1 MRWDYPDEYRDLF
14 STGPHRDILIVPHAT
29 KVEKV
34 SGHDPLITYK
44 VPEWEWVGDEGEKQ
58 PQPER
63 DSGGNLVLQD
73 VPWVITNKDIV
84 KEKFKYSYSI
94 NSDDNLSFSACNA
107 AMVQFTIRNEKEFN
121 EEKGYW
127 EPVIP
132 NLQNY
137 EFTETDPN
145 GTERKITGE
154 LSGNC
159 IIKVYTYINGDSDTL
174 ICLGMFQVEED
185 KVTDNGYSRQITAYD
200 FMAFFRDCD
209 IYYWYEHLFT
219 GINKLDDDFMDFT
232 SKSTKKETNPD
243 DYNADINW
251 IRKPSTELFPDRNG
265 RWTIRE
271 ALEDLIK
278 NFCSYDPIVFE
289 EETVKDPQTGKKVK
303 KKVAKLGNTITNPND
318 YGRDYKEGAGYS
330 GLGMPVTIDPDIL
343 PDPETSTK
351 KEYKIPD
358 EPAEDAFECYG
369 YMDILDLEF
378 CANPNIMSRKTL
390 SMGKFLE
397 DIGRLAG
404 RYPFIRADKFDEHDF
419 EDPADIPSGEEHKY
433 DNRYN
438 NYERCILSFKP
449 LPTSKDD
456 KKLINIPESNFDNN
470 DIAKDFQHENYTVD
484 DIEIIKIKMDDKTEL
499 EYKRLTKSQHK
510 LAETGNVQTFTFSDN
525 MFATYLVTKSDKEDI
540 KKKLDEYKAIRK
552 KLFGKETVNKN
563 GNMSSKALFAQGYY
577 NMKYRSYVPYKLTT
591 YADPVRDVGDR
602 IKINFTN
609 KITGEHTSFYTYILE
624 RSMEGIQKMMDTYE
638 AKGESSSAVFTN
650 YQNGSTYQSGSNY
663 SAQSFGYNAIPS
675 SGGSDGSE
683 AKGMSPSDLVQYWR
697 NFGIRL
703 LDEPTGC
710 EAKFVKG
717 AGSEKTTCSYSKCYT
732 EYYDEDLEDM
742 VQTWDGNY
750 PTEGDTS
757 NHGLLS
763 SEENEEYVTSGPPID
778 VFEESY
784 FYDVN
789 GKWHVTGY
797 NRIIDDYNTIITPS
811 FKPGDTIT
819 NIQIN
824 GVDYTV
830 QLGDYFYLQDTNFN
844 DDPNWSGEGAWYV
857 YPGVWVDCY
866 PNTSGIDG
874 YQTEIKVEVTKCVQ
888 LKWSDPPDITDWK
901 PTPATWEGT
910 VIVRKENS
918 PPLHRWD
925 GEKVVR
931 ITTRDKYKNTAYK
944 DKDIE
949 TGKVYYYGFFPYY
962 TKIADP
968 DHPINFYT
976 FTKTIK
982 VETGVTIY
990 APSIDSIIAEETTVI
1005 INYTIEIPE
1014 DVSYKS
1020 VKLYGKIDT
1029 YPSCDETDDIILDI
1043 DTDEDSIGVTGLSYG
1058 TTYYFTIHCIDNN
1071 DTPISSN
1078 SESIAIGEFKKQDFD
1093 YTGAIQTFI
1102 APKTGIYK
1110 LETWGAQGGN
1120 ATDGTNTA
1128 RGGYGSYS
1136 VGEVLLQ
1143 QGDILYVNV
1152 GGQDGYNGG
1161 GTTNQNE

>member
-44 VPEWEWVGDEGEKQ
+44 VPEWEWVGPEGEKQ

-63 DSGGNLVLQD
+63 DSGGDLVLQD
-73 VPWVITNKDIV
+73 VPWSITNKDIV

-94 NSDDNLSFSACNA
+94 SSDDNLSFSACNA

-137 EFTETDPN
+137 EFVETDPN

-209 IYYWYEHLFT
+209 IFYWYKHLWT

-232 SKSTKKETNPD
+232 NKSGTKETNPEDYD
-243 DYNADINW
+243 DDINW
-251 IRKPSTELFPDRNG
+251 IRKPSSKLFPDRNG

-289 EETVKDPQTGKKVK
+289 EETVKDPETGKKVK

-318 YGRDYKEGAGYS
+318 YGRDYKEGTGYS

-343 PDPETSTK
+343 PDPETGTK

-358 EPAEDAFECYG
+358 EPAEDTFECYG

-378 CANPNIMSRKTL
+378 CENPSIMSRKTL

-419 EDPADIPSGEEHKY
+419 EDPADIPPGEEHKY

-456 KKLINIPESNFDNN
+456 SKLINIPESNFDNN

-484 DIEIIKIKMDDKTEL
+484 DIEIVKIKMDDKTEL
-499 EYKRLTKSQHK
+499 EYKRLTKAQRK

-540 KKKLDEYKAIRK
+540 KNKLEEYKAIRK

-563 GNMSSKALFAQGYY
+563 GNMSSKALFYQGYS
-577 NMKYRSYVPYKLTT
+577 NMKYRSYVPYRLTT

-650 YQNGSTYQSGSNY
+650 YQNGSTYQSGSSY

-675 SGGSDGSE
+675 SGGSDGSA

-703 LDEPTGC
+703 LDEPSGC
-710 EAKFVKG
+710 EAKFVKNT
-717 AGSEKTTCSYSKCYT
+717 A
-732 EYYDEDLEDM
+732 
-742 VQTWDGNY
+742 
-750 PTEGDTS
+750 
-757 NHGLLS
+757 
-763 SEENEEYVTSGPPID
+763 SEEEVEETKKYVS
-778 VFEESY
+778 
-784 FYDVN
+784 
-789 GKWHVTGY
+789 
-797 NRIIDDYNTIITPS
+797 
-811 FKPGDTIT
+811 
-819 NIQIN
+819 
-824 GVDYTV
+824 
-830 QLGDYFYLQDTNFN
+830 
-844 DDPNWSGEGAWYV
+844 
-857 YPGVWVDCY
+857 
-866 PNTSGIDG
+866 
-874 YQTEIKVEVTKCVQ
+874 
-888 LKWSDPPDITDWK
+888 LKWSDPQDITDWK

-910 VIVRKENS
+910 VIVRKEDS

-931 ITTRDKYKNTAYK
+931 STTRDQYKSTAYK
-944 DKDIE
+944 DEDIE

-968 DHPINFYT
+968 EHPINFYT

-982 VETGVTIY
+982 VETGVAIY
-990 APSIDSIIAEETTVI
+990 APSIDSILAEDNTVI
-1005 INYTIEIPE
+1005 VNYTIEIPE
-1014 DVSYKS
+1014 GASYKS
-1020 VKLYGKIDT
+1020 VKLYGKIGT
-1029 YPSCDETDDIILDI
+1029 YPSCDNTDDVIIDV
-1043 DTDEDSIGVTGLSYG
+1043 DTDEDASIVTGLNYD

-1093 YTGAIQTFI
+1093 YTGTIQTFV

-1136 VGEVLLQ
+1136 VGEVALQ
-1143 QGDILYVNV
+1143 QGDTLYINV
-1152 GGQDGYNGG
+1152 GGQNGYNGG
-1161 GTTNQNE
+1161 GTNQNG